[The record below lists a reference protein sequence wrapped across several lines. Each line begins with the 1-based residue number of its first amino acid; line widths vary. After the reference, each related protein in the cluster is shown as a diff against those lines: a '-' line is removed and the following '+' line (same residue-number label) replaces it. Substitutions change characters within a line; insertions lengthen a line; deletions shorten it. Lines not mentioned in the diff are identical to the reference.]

1 MSVSIKKLSDD
12 VFEVTVAKTSTTTH
26 TVTVTDQSLSD
37 LSDSNVT
44 KTQLLE
50 FSFRFLLEREP
61 NTSILSSFDIN
72 VISRYFSDY
81 KDEVMAKASS
91 NLREAAARGGQ
102 IILITE
108 ERGVSEVDF
117 ADAVITVPNVDPL
130 LAPILL
136 AVPAQILA
144 YLTAVEKGTDVDQP
158 RNLAKSVTVE

>member
-50 FSFRFLLEREP
+50 FSFRFLLGREP

-81 KDEVMAKASS
+81 KDEVRRWCDES
-91 NLREAAARGGQ
+91 
-102 IILITE
+102 
-108 ERGVSEVDF
+108 
-117 ADAVITVPNVDPL
+117 
-130 LAPILL
+130 
-136 AVPAQILA
+136 
-144 YLTAVEKGTDVDQP
+144 
-158 RNLAKSVTVE
+158 

>member
-1 MSVSIKKLSDD
+1 MTISIKKQTED
-12 VFEVTVAKTSTTTH
+12 VFVVTVADSITTTH

-81 KDEVMAKASS
+81 KDEVRRWCA
-91 NLREAAARGGQ
+91 
-102 IILITE
+102 
-108 ERGVSEVDF
+108 
-117 ADAVITVPNVDPL
+117 
-130 LAPILL
+130 
-136 AVPAQILA
+136 
-144 YLTAVEKGTDVDQP
+144 
-158 RNLAKSVTVE
+158 

>member
-12 VFEVTVAKTSTTTH
+12 VFEVTVAKTSTTTF
-26 TVTVTDQSLSD
+26 TVTVTDQSLSE

-81 KDEVMAKASS
+81 KDEVRRWCNESQ
-91 NLREAAARGGQ
+91 N
-102 IILITE
+102 
-108 ERGVSEVDF
+108 
-117 ADAVITVPNVDPL
+117 
-130 LAPILL
+130 
-136 AVPAQILA
+136 
-144 YLTAVEKGTDVDQP
+144 
-158 RNLAKSVTVE
+158 